1 MRESQNSS
9 MSLKYQIMIAGVLFF
24 SSLGLIK
31 GQEDPD
37 DIGDWNPN
45 WNYTKGGDD
54 WDFTNCNKLT

>member
-9 MSLKYQIMIAGVLFF
+9 MSLKYQIMIAAVLLF
-24 SSLGLIK
+24 SSLALIK

-45 WNYTKGGDD
+45 WNYT
-54 WDFTNCNKLT
+54 